1 MNWPPR
7 LSWTSISPI
16 NGMHSFVAINYG
28 IDKDIRWV
36 RMVSVLDGG
45 IRFTIDFDELGKSSN
60 WLPGWIESENID
72 GSSLSHHSKKITR
85 SLVQNNFSCLH
96 PSEDSGLTIP
106 LHKDN
111 SRSW

>member
-45 IRFTIDFDELGKSSN
+45 IRFTIDFDELENPSN

-72 GSSLSHHSKKITR
+72 SSILSQQSQKIVQKK
-85 SLVQNNFSCLH
+85 SSCLH

-106 LHKDN
+106 LYKGN